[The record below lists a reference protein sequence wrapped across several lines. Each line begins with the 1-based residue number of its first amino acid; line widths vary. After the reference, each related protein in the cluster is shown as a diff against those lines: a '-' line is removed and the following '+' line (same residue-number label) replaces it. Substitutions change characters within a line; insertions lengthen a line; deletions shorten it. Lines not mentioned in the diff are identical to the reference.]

1 MFSSALTFSY
11 LPYKKKY
18 IMKKRLLLL
27 KLILLL
33 LFSNTYA
40 QFQQGDK
47 VFGVGLNFQSNI
59 GKINSG
65 GLPQT
70 YKSTGLHLSTESG
83 FAKKE
88 NRLNGF
94 FINVGFTSSEI
105 ENSSQPMTNV
115 KSEFNSVSAG
125 YFTRRYKSLGKSFF
139 IFGEGRA
146 GFNFSNQNNPSTT
159 ANKLK
164 SYGVNAGIYPGIA
177 YKFNNRFFLEVKLGD
192 FISIGYSRQEITGTN
207 NRKDF
212 QSSFSLAS
220 SLGLGYLKDLGIGA
234 RWIIPTKKK

>member
-1 MFSSALTFSY
+1 M
-11 LPYKKKY
+11 KKK
-18 IMKKRLLLL
+18 ILLINL
-27 KLILLL
+27 LLL
-33 LFSNTYA
+33 LFFSNSFA
-40 QFQQGDK
+40 QFQKGDK
-47 VFGVGLNFQSNI
+47 VLGVGLNFQSYTNE
-59 GKINSG
+59 INSG
-65 GLPQT
+65 VIPQT
-70 YKSTGLHLSTESG
+70 NKSTGFNLSAELG
-83 FAKKE
+83 LAKKE

-94 FINVGFTSSEI
+94 FINSGYANSKIEYTTQPTGNSTSNFSTI
-105 ENSSQPMTNV
+105 GT
-115 KSEFNSVSAG
+115 G

-139 IFGEGRA
+139 VFGEGRA
-146 GFNFSNQNNPSTT
+146 GFNYSNQNNPSTT

>member
-1 MFSSALTFSY
+1 M
-11 LPYKKKY
+11 KKKF
-18 IMKKRLLLL
+18 LLLNL
-27 KLILLL
+27 LLL
-33 LFSNTYA
+33 LFFSNTIA
-40 QFQQGDK
+40 QFQKGDK
-47 VFGVGLNFQSNI
+47 VLGFGLNFQSYTNE
-59 GKINSG
+59 INSG
-65 GLPQT
+65 VIPQT
-70 YKSTGLHLSTESG
+70 NKSTGINISLELG

-94 FINVGFTSSEI
+94 FINGGYANSKIEYSTQPISNSTSNFSTI
-105 ENSSQPMTNV
+105 GT
-115 KSEFNSVSAG
+115 G

-139 IFGEGRA
+139 VFGEGRA
-146 GFNFSNQNNPSTT
+146 GFNYSNQNNPSNT